1 MTPEAVRDW
10 PDLAGGGE
18 ISARRR
24 ALMREVFKP
33 AALTA
38 DWRQLGATQPELGRD
53 ALDGLSFV
61 DCETR
66 SDEASVIA
74 LAMREVLERPGRTAA
89 LVTPDRQLAEA
100 VIAALQRWRIEV
112 DDSAGRPLSQ
122 CPSGGYLESLVA
134 MLAADFAPVPT
145 LAFLK
150 HPLASGGI
158 SPLAFRERV
167 RQLEMAAF
175 RGYRPGAGLDGIR
188 RKLASKARYADI
200 AEFFEASIAM
210 PLAGL
215 VEAWQ
220 MMAPDLAALARAL
233 GDVADRW
240 QHRRPA
246 KMERRMQR
254 TALCICGL
262 ARMARSL
269 RCFWRL
275 LPNRE
280 AVSRRTV
287 TVSRESCRSFLPEKR
302 SAGPGRPIRVWPS
315 SALSRRACKALT
327 A

>member
-1 MTPEAVRDW
+1 
-10 PDLAGGGE
+10 
-18 ISARRR
+18 
-24 ALMREVFKP
+24 
-33 AALTA
+33 
-38 DWRQLGATQPELGRD
+38 
-53 ALDGLSFV
+53 
-61 DCETR
+61 
-66 SDEASVIA
+66 
-74 LAMREVLERPGRTAA
+74 MREVLERPGRTAA

-220 MMAPDLAALARAL
+220 MMGTGPCRAGKGAWRCGGADGGAGDQRRWNAGCSGRRCASVDWRGWRGRCAAS
-233 GDVADRW
+233 GV
-240 QHRRPA
+240 
-246 KMERRMQR
+246 
-254 TALCICGL
+254 
-262 ARMARSL
+262 
-269 RCFWRL
+269 
-275 LPNRE
+275 
-280 AVSRRTV
+280 
-287 TVSRESCRSFLPEKR
+287 SCRTGKR
-302 SAGPGRPIRVWPS
+302 FRDGP
-315 SALSRRACKALT
+315 
-327 A
+327 